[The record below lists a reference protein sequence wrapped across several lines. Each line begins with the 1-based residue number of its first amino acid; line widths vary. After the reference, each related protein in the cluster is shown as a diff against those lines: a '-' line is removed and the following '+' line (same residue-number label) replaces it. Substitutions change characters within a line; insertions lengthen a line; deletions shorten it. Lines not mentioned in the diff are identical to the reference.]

1 MVSAHISWL
10 LPYDVGCTDA
20 HCLGLRSGASS
31 HISLTFSSC
40 QLYPLNTYF
49 SCFCCCPSSP
59 LSRSHLGKASSLGGF
74 SAQDP
79 SSVLSPVLFILKSTL
94 TCQMLS
100 LTPLPMAVVQDVCLT
115 SHLGAHMGEG
125 EILLE
130 ATWASAALHTCP
142 RPSRGGSWLQF
153 RSHGLRNKIQEV
165 FPVNRWG
172 LSQTGPRVF
181 SSISWHA
188 VDHLTDS
195 PNT

>member
-1 MVSAHISWL
+1 MASAHISWL
-10 LPYDVGCTDA
+10 LPSDVGCTGA
-20 HCLGLRSGASS
+20 HCLGPRSGASS
-31 HISLTFSSC
+31 HIILSTLPPKYLFS
-40 QLYPLNTYF
+40 P
-49 SCFCCCPSSP
+49 FCPFSP
-59 LSRSHLGKASSLGGF
+59 LSRSHLGKASSSLGGF
-74 SAQDP
+74 CPRYP
-79 SSVLSPVLFILKSTL
+79 SSVPSPVLFILKSTL

-100 LTPLPMAVVQDVCLT
+100 PTLLPMAVIWGVCLT

-125 EILLE
+125 KILLE

-142 RPSRGGSWLQF
+142 WPSWRGSWLQF

-172 LSQTGPRVF
+172 LSQSGPRVF
-181 SSISWHA
+181 SISWHT